1 MTPDMVRLSVLDATA
16 RPGTCELCATD
27 GEPLGGVVLVQHAR
41 GGEARFAV
49 CGRCLMAVQRVA
61 AAVGSQGQFREVRV
75 PVATPAADEPRAPS
89 PAGPPVVSGPELLL
103 TSAHVMQ
110 RPDGATY
117 AIRVLGQ
124 ARADGTWI
132 GWLEF
137 AGPDGVLRTGRE
149 TTQSNRDGVL
159 YWATGLEPAYF
170 QGAFERAR

>member
-1 MTPDMVRLSVLDATA
+1 MTPDMVRLNVIDVPA
-16 RPGTCELCATD
+16 RPGTCELCATGGD
-27 GEPLGGVVLVQHAR
+27 ALGAVLVVQHAR

-49 CGRCLMAVQRVA
+49 CGRCRLALQRVA
-61 AAVGSQGQFREVRV
+61 GAIGGQGQFRHIQVTA
-75 PVATPAADEPRAPS
+75 ATPPDET
-89 PAGPPVVSGPELLL
+89 PASALTGTPVVSGPELVLE
-103 TSAHVMQ
+103 SPHVMQ
-110 RPDGATY
+110 QPDGTSY

-137 AGPDGVLRTGRE
+137 AGPGGVLRTGRE
-149 TTQSNRDGVL
+149 TTQSNREGVV